1 MIISLAAQR
10 AELFLSLDH
19 VYFCIQWFTALIDIM
34 DNSAYLV
41 LITSFDPERK
51 IGAIKRIREVTGF
64 GLAKAKSLIENC
76 PSEIMNGMYL
86 NQAEELSD
94 LLKEK
99 GMAFDIQTDAVNIPK
114 IKNLDQISFERYE
127 DNDNS

>member
-1 MIISLAAQR
+1 MPHHANFR
-10 AELFLSLDH
+10 
-19 VYFCIQWFTALIDIM
+19 IQWFTALIDIM

-51 IGAIKRIREVTGF
+51 IGAIKRIREVTGL
-64 GLAKAKSLIENC
+64 GLAEAKSLVENC

-86 NQAEELSD
+86 PQAEELID

-99 GMAFDIQTDAVNIPK
+99 GMAVEIQTDEVNMPI
-114 IKNLDQISFERYE
+114 IKKLDQIIFERYE
-127 DNDNS
+127 DNHEP